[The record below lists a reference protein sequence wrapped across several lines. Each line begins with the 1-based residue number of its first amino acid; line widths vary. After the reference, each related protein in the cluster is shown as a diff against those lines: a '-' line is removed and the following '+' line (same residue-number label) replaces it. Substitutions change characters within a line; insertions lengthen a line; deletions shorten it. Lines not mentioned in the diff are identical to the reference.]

1 MRSFGSFALTFALRA
16 GMAGMAGMAGALAF
30 APACVG
36 GKQQISAED
45 KDRLKAQILEAVPAD
60 AKKVDIN
67 FENKVHVVGYKVAPE
82 LAPAGTKV
90 TVTTYWRCDDPVEEG
105 WQLFTHV
112 QHEGYEKPENLDG
125 NGPLRELKGNH
136 QVLGPD
142 RWERGKIYADEQSF
156 TMPADLRG
164 PDTMFYVGI
173 WKGDARLRIISGPND
188 GDNRAIIAKVKTGVP
203 PKKTEGKTGA
213 ADTIPRLSP
222 VKLGANEKIVIDG
235 KSDDAAWGAAASTG
249 PFVDVGSG
257 RNAASYPVTGSA
269 KIAWDDVNMYV
280 LIEVKDADVLGYFTD
295 KGSQPKD
302 WTVTGQPM
310 TWNHDTAE
318 IMIDPDGDGDNVNYY
333 ELQINPA
340 NKVFKSEFDGYNL
353 PKTEPQGPFGH
364 EDWEPKMKTAVVV
377 RGTIDKPGDKDE
389 GYTVEAAIAWTSFA
403 KGAKTL
409 PPKPGDTWRMN
420 FYAMENNGGTAWSP
434 ILGQG
439 NFHRA
444 TRFGKVTWAT
454 KESIAAEAAAG
465 ADGGAALGDG
475 GAKASDAGA
484 VDGGRSADAGSPTV
498 LRRPG
503 APVPSA
509 AP

>member
-1 MRSFGSFALTFALRA
+1 MRSPGILALTFALA
-16 GMAGMAGMAGALAF
+16 TGVATL

-45 KDRLKAQILEAVPAD
+45 RDRLKANILDAVPAD

-67 FENKVHVVGYKVAPE
+67 FENKVHVVGYKVVPE

-112 QHEGYEKPENLDG
+112 QHEGYDKPENLDA

-142 RWERGKIYADEQSF
+142 RWERGKIYADEQTF

-188 GDNRAIIAKVKTGVP
+188 GDNRAIIAKIKTGVA
-203 PKKTEGKTGA
+203 PKAKPEGKTGA
-213 ADTIPRLSP
+213 ADNIPRLFP
-222 VKLGANEKIVIDG
+222 VKLAAGEKIVVDG
-235 KSDDAAWGAAASTG
+235 KGDEAAWGAAASTG

-257 RNAASYPVTGSA
+257 RSAASYPVTGSA
-269 KIAWDDVNMYV
+269 KLAWDELNMYV
-280 LIEVKDADVLGYFTD
+280 LIEVKDPDVLGFFTD
-295 KGSQPKD
+295 KGAQPKD

-310 TWNHDTAE
+310 TWNHDTSE

-340 NKVFKSEFDGYNL
+340 NKVFKSQFDGYNM

-364 EDWEPKMKTAVVV
+364 EDWEPKMKSAVVV
-377 RGTIDKPGDKDE
+377 HCTIDKPGDKDE
-389 GYTVEAAIAWTSFA
+389 GYTVEAAIPWTAFV

-409 PPKPGDTWRMN
+409 PPKPGDVWRMN

-444 TRFGKVTWAT
+444 ARFGRVTWST
-454 KESIAAEAAAG
+454 KESLVAAAAA
-465 ADGGAALGDG
+465 ADGGAADAAAPDAGTTTDAGHLGD
-475 GAKASDAGA
+475 AG
-484 VDGGRSADAGSPTV
+484 TV
-498 LRRPG
+498 LRRPTAPPKPLMPPPPALG
-503 APVPSA
+503 APVTTH
-509 AP
+509 